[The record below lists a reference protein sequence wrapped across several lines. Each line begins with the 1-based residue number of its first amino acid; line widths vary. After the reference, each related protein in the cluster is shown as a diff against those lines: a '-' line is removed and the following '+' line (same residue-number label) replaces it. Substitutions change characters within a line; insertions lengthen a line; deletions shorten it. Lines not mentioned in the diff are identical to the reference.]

1 MVLDLFYIIVGL
13 AGLFFGGEWLVRSA
27 SRLATAFGI
36 PTLVVGLTVVALGTS
51 TPELVVSISAAASG
65 SSEIALGNVIGSNIA
80 NMGLILGAAGLIT
93 PLVVNSRLIRR
104 EMPFMILASLLTIGF
119 ALDGEI
125 ARLEGAVLLAG
136 YFVFTYL
143 LYHSAT
149 KLNHNDEV
157 VAEVS
162 AIEGEPPP
170 TNRLRE
176 GLSLL
181 VGLITLIVGAQ
192 FTVNGAVGIAR
203 GLGISELVIGLTLV
217 AVGTSLPELVTS
229 VIATLRGHDDLTVG
243 NVVGSNI
250 ANLLIILG
258 FTALL
263 RPIPVAAPL
272 LSLEFPVMLAF
283 ISIPVILMLN
293 RRLARWQA
301 GLLLAGYL
309 AFVLVT
315 FT

>member
-1 MVLDLFYIIVGL
+1 MLLDLGILIVGL
-13 AGLFFGGEWLVRSA
+13 VGLFFGGEWLVRSA

-36 PTLVVGLTVVALGTS
+36 PTLVIGLTVVALGTS
-51 TPELVVSISAAASG
+51 APELVVSLSAAASG

-80 NMGLILGAAGLIT
+80 NMGLILGTAGLIA
-93 PLVVNSRLIRR
+93 PLLVNSSLIRK
-104 EMPFMILASLLTIGF
+104 EMPFMILASLLTFGF

-125 ARLEGAVLLAG
+125 AQLEGAVLLGG

-143 LYHSAT
+143 LYRSAT
-149 KLNHNDEV
+149 KANNNDEV
-157 VAEVS
+157 LAEVS
-162 AIEGEPPP
+162 AIEGQPPP
-170 TNRLRE
+170 VNRLRE
-176 GLSLL
+176 SLSLL
-181 VGLITLIVGAQ
+181 AGLITLIVGAQ

-203 GLGISELVIGLTLV
+203 GFGISELVIGLTLV

-229 VIATLRGHDDLTVG
+229 VIATLRGHDDLTAG

-258 FTALL
+258 LTAIL

-272 LSLEFPVMLAF
+272 LRLEFPLMIAF
-283 ISIPVILMLN
+283 SAIAVILMFN
-293 RRLARWQA
+293 RRLSRWQA

-309 AFVLVT
+309 AFIMVT
-315 FT
+315 VI